1 MKSGE
6 AAADPQMLPDGHT
19 LLFSYSA
26 GALTPD
32 RWDKAQIVA
41 QSPESGERKIIV
53 QNGVDGR
60 YLPSGHLVYAVEGV
74 LQAVPFDVKQ
84 LKPTGPAVAVVPGV
98 IRGTGLYAGAH
109 AVYSVSDS
117 GSLAYLPG
125 LASIS
130 SARREVN
137 VINRAGASEP
147 LKLPSGSY
155 EAPRVSPDGTRI
167 AVDSDDGKQAVVWV
181 YDVSQTHAPVQIT
194 FDGRNRLP
202 IWSGDGKYVAYQ
214 SDREGGGIF
223 RQLAD
228 GSGTAERL
236 TKPDPGTTH
245 IPNSWS
251 PDGRTLLIDV
261 VRDSQFSLSMW
272 SATDKRIVAFDNVV
286 SLRPTTAVFSTDG
299 LWVAYSL
306 RKQEQARNAVF
317 VEPFPPSGAKSQ
329 ISHDDDG
336 HHPLWSRDGKLLYN
350 TGTRLVELSFT
361 TQPAFSVVGVPEPVP
376 GGELFNVGPGSPR
389 SYDIMR
395 DRNIVGVAS
404 LARQALGG
412 NLRIDVVVN
421 WFTELQQRVPVK

>member
-1 MKSGE
+1 
-6 AAADPQMLPDGHT
+6 
-19 LLFSYSA
+19 
-26 GALTPD
+26 
-32 RWDKAQIVA
+32 
-41 QSPESGERKIIV
+41 
-53 QNGVDGR
+53 
-60 YLPSGHLVYAVEGV
+60 
-74 LQAVPFDVKQ
+74 
-84 LKPTGPAVAVVPGV
+84 
-98 IRGTGLYAGAH
+98 
-109 AVYSVSDS
+109 
-117 GSLAYLPG
+117 
-125 LASIS
+125 
-130 SARREVN
+130 
-137 VINRAGASEP
+137 
-147 LKLPSGSY
+147 
-155 EAPRVSPDGTRI
+155 
-167 AVDSDDGKQAVVWV
+167 
-181 YDVSQTHAPVQIT
+181 
-194 FDGRNRLP
+194 
-202 IWSGDGKYVAYQ
+202 
-214 SDREGGGIF
+214 
-223 RQLAD
+223 
-228 GSGTAERL
+228 
-236 TKPDPGTTH
+236 
-245 IPNSWS
+245 
-251 PDGRTLLIDV
+251 
-261 VRDSQFSLSMW
+261 MW